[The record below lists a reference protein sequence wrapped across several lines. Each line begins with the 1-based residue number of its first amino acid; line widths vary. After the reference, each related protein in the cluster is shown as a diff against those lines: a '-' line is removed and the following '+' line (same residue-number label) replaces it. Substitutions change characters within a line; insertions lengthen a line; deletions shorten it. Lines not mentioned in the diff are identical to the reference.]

1 MTFSGAG
8 PLKNITQSSQSVDTL
23 RRGGQR
29 SERDAPVRAVVL
41 DSKVVLGSSRV
52 VRGREEDTAL
62 DALVLSDDVARGRGR
77 QDRVVPDDELA
88 DAVSSSDAG
97 DGLDGLAGE
106 ESTVTSDD
114 ERLALGAGGDG
125 REGGLDEVLGVVL
138 CVRGKSSKE
147 SRWSGGR
154 CLEQGDGGRRS
165 ERASLERE
173 ASSKGKT
180 LLL

>member
-1 MTFSGAG
+1 MILFA
-8 PLKNITQSSQSVDTL
+8 L

-29 SERDAPVRAVVL
+29 SERDAPVGAVVL
-41 DSKVVLGSSRV
+41 DSKVVLGPSRV

-62 DALVLSDDVARGRGR
+62 DTLVLSDDVARGRGR

-88 DAVSSSDAG
+88 DAVSGSDAG
-97 DGLDGLAGE
+97 DGLDGLACE

-125 REGGLDEVLGVVL
+125 REGGLDEVLSVVL
-138 CVRGKSSKE
+138 CGRGKSSKE

-165 ERASLERE
+165 ERVSSERPVPKE
-173 ASSKGKT
+173 DT
-180 LLL
+180 VFL